1 MTLFSRPE
9 QEKKMELRK
18 MLRRWVE
25 KPEASLLLSSCLIL
39 LLGGYLLDPALIV
52 MSLLMWLSLAVSLG
66 LTSGDLPS
74 RLLPPLPVSFLF
86 GLLFVV
92 GALRSFSRGV
102 FAWQVW
108 VLLAAGLLSL
118 HSSRKWMGRKKRGR
132 R

>member
-1 MTLFSRPE
+1 MAE
-9 QEKKMELRK
+9 VELRK

-25 KPEASLLLSSCLIL
+25 KPETSLLLSSCLIL

>member
-1 MTLFSRPE
+1 MAE
-9 QEKKMELRK
+9 VELRR

-39 LLGGYLLDPALIV
+39 LLGGYLLDPTLIL
-52 MSLLMWLSLAVSLG
+52 MSLLMWLSLAVPLG
-66 LTSGDLPS
+66 LTSSDLPS

-92 GALRSFSRGV
+92 GALRSFSRGI

-118 HSSRKWMGRKKRGR
+118 HSSRKWMGRRKRTR
-132 R
+132 K